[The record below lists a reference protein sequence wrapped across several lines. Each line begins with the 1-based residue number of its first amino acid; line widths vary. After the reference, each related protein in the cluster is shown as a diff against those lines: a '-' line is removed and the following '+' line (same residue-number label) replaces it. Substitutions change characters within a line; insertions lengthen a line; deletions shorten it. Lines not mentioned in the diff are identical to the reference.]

1 MGVARGLG
9 ELAALRGAFPTFLD
23 ARIEERRLIGR
34 SVLPECSQHSEAGWC
49 VPCIRLTPA
58 SSLVLF
64 SSARLTMGDSML
76 SLKQRKILP

>member
-9 ELAALRGAFPTFLD
+9 ELAALRGAFSTFLD

-58 SSLVLF
+58 SSL
-64 SSARLTMGDSML
+64 ARLTMGDSML